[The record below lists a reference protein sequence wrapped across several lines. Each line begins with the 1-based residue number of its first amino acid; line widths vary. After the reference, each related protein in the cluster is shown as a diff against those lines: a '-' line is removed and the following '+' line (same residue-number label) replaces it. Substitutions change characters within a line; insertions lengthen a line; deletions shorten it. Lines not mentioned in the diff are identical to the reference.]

1 MKLKWLTSLVILIAL
16 TGQVWAGVCGC
27 FSEEGDT
34 HSCCKKDTSGKDSI
48 AAKGCCSADCE
59 AAAGS
64 ASKTPQ
70 KNNSDNSHLKAPAKA
85 VLAAE
90 RNYSVWLEKVFR
102 TEAPRSKVRSGD
114 NRLRLAR
121 GPDLFLRHN
130 SFLI

>member
-1 MKLKWLTSLVILIAL
+1 MKLKWLISLVILIAL

-27 FSEEGDT
+27 FGDEGNG

-64 ASKTPQ
+64 ATKNPQ
-70 KNNSDNSHLKAPAKA
+70 KSNSDNPHLRAPAKA
-85 VLAAE
+85 ALTPE
-90 RNYSVWLEKVFR
+90 SNYPVWLSNLLR
-102 TEAPRSKVRSGD
+102 AEAPRPKVRTGD